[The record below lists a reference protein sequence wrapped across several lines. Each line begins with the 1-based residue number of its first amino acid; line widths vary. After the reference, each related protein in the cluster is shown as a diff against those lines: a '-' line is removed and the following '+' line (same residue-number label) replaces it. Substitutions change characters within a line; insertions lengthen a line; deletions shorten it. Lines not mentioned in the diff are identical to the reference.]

1 LGAPRAGGG
10 AARRAPPRSGG
21 SSNIVRAPAPD
32 PQVLAKPRRRR
43 FGAEFKL
50 EVLREADHCKGAGE
64 VGALLRRHGLYSS
77 HLTTWR
83 REREEA
89 AHERLSRKRGRKP
102 AERNPLSASL
112 AQREAEIRRLQAQ
125 LRQAELIIDIQKKA
139 SALLG
144 IPLNHPDNDGND

>member
-1 LGAPRAGGG
+1 MLEDTERRGAERSE
-10 AARRAPPRSGG
+10 APQSGE

-32 PQVLAKPRRRR
+32 PQVSAKPRRRR
-43 FGAEFKL
+43 FSAEFKL
-50 EVLREADHCKGAGE
+50 EVLREADQCQGAGE

-89 AHERLSRKRGRKP
+89 AREQLSRKRGRKP
-102 AERNPLSASL
+102 AERNPLSARL
-112 AQREAEIRRLQAQ
+112 AQREAEIRRLQLK

-144 IPLNHPDNDGND
+144 IPLSHLDSDGNA